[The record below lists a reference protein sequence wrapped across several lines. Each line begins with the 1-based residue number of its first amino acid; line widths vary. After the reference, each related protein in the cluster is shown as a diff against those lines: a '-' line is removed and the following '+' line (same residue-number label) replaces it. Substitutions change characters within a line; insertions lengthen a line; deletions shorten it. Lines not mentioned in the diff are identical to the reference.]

1 MTKKSIKI
9 NPFKIS
15 TLMKK
20 LKNRITGIYEKII
33 NELEMLH
40 NVFTRLQ
47 KRFDLNLNVN
57 RKHFLQ
63 FL

>member
-1 MTKKSIKI
+1 
-9 NPFKIS
+9 
-15 TLMKK
+15 MKK

-40 NVFTRLQ
+40 NVFTRLK
-47 KRFDLNLNVN
+47 KRFDLNLNVI

-63 FL
+63 FLQFYENFDYNFDIK